1 MTTKAQI
8 NDAARI
14 PVLVLAGN
22 STFTLVSK
30 KTGTRFTYQV
40 SQCDDKDNGGKK
52 ELWFVS
58 TMTGPD
64 NNSNFAYTGI
74 ITRANSGMYSFRRTA
89 KSRISDMAP
98 SYKAINWFLS
108 NALAPTFARANTNNA
123 LSQVEFWH
131 EGTCA
136 RCGRKLTVPESIASG
151 LGPECAGKTGGFA
164 AEAAPA
170 WRSPREEAAIVNA
183 PPRKL
188 AGHATATGWS
198 AKPLPK
204 AKAKLAVVSNFK
216 DDSLDGLFGT

>member
-1 MTTKAQI
+1 MITKAQI
-8 NDAARI
+8 NDADRI

-22 STFTLVSK
+22 ATFTLVSK
-30 KTGTRFTYQV
+30 KTGTRFTYRV
-40 SQCDDKDNGGKK
+40 SQVDEEENGARK

-89 KSRISDMAP
+89 KSKISDMAP

-108 NALAPTFARANTNNA
+108 AALAPIAQRTATASA
-123 LSQVEFWH
+123 LNQVEYWH

-136 RCGRKLTVPESIASG
+136 RCGRKLTVPGSIASG
-151 LGPECAGKTGGFA
+151 LGPECAGRFA
-164 AEAAPA
+164 VE
-170 WRSPREEAAIVNA
+170 A
-183 PPRKL
+183 PPKHSERPL

-198 AKPLPK
+198 AKPLPR
-204 AKAKLAVVSNFK
+204 AKAPAAGFAIK